1 VSVAVTQLKQAKIA
15 IFANGAYVDAT
26 PGGGYH
32 DLKDTLKAQGDKVR
46 SFTDE
51 SVQGFATALDG
62 RQVLVIPAMEVLGL
76 GLTTALIKEVR
87 DFVGHGGTLVI
98 NGSDDNNDTSFLN
111 DVFGF
116 SLTDSTTYSDLRAL
130 DQLGPTAGTTFD
142 NDPATILA
150 NNATALLYDASL
162 PSNALNLYHYGN
174 GVAAADIPF
183 GAGQIVYLG
192 WDWSDAAPDG
202 SQNNGW
208 LKVLKSA
215 ISETDHKIVGTNGS
229 DSFDTGSSIP
239 GQAFPSDYNDTIL
252 GRGGKDFI
260 YGAGGK
266 DLIKGG
272 DGADVLNG
280 GPGKDLIYGG
290 RGDDYLIDLA
300 GGAKFWGGKGHD
312 TFAFSS
318 PGVAGVNKIED
329 FKHGVDM
336 IWLDRNEFDGFVENH
351 VLTNAE
357 FHKGA
362 HATTPDQRIIYTDD
376 NKLIYD
382 PDGSGTT
389 MDGIVIAK
397 LPGHPHLT
405 HDDIYVLNFG

>member
-1 VSVAVTQLKQAKIA
+1 MSVAVTKLKHAKIA
-15 IFANGAYVDAT
+15 LFANGAYVD
-26 PGGGYH
+26 GGEYH
-32 DLKDTLKAQGDKVR
+32 NLKDTLKADNYKVK
-46 SFTDE
+46 SFTNE
-51 SVQGFATALDG
+51 SAQGFATALDG
-62 RQVLVIPAMEVLGL
+62 RQVLVIPSMEVLGL
-76 GLTTALIKEVR
+76 GLTNALIKEVR

-98 NGSDDNNDTSFLN
+98 CGDAGTNDTSFLN

-116 SLTDSTTYSDLRAL
+116 SLTDSTTLSGLQTLER
-130 DQLGPTAGTTFD
+130 LGPTAGTTFD
-142 NDPATILA
+142 NDPATILV
-150 NNATALLYDASL
+150 NDTTALLSDASL

-192 WDWSDAAPDG
+192 WNWFDAAPDG

-229 DSFDTGSSIP
+229 DVFDTNTSNP
-239 GQAFPSDYNDTIL
+239 GQAFPSDYKDTIL
-252 GRGGKDFI
+252 GRGGQDFI

-272 DGADVLNG
+272 GGPDILSG

-290 RGDDYLIDLA
+290 KGNDYLTDLA
-300 GGAKFWGGKGHD
+300 GGAKFWGGPGHD

-318 PGVAGVNKIED
+318 PGVAGVNTIED

-336 IWLDRNEFDGFVENH
+336 IWLDRNEFAGFLDDH

-362 HATTPDQRIIYTDD
+362 HATTPDQRIIYTAD
-376 NKLIYD
+376 NKLIFD
-382 PDGSGTT
+382 PDGSDPT
-389 MDGIVIAK
+389 MHGIVIAK

-405 HDDIYVLNFG
+405 HSDIEVLNFG

>member
-1 VSVAVTQLKQAKIA
+1 MSVAVNKLNQAKIA
-15 IFANGAYVDAT
+15 IFANGNYVDTT
-26 PGGGYH
+26 PGQEYH
-32 DLKDTLKAQGDKVR
+32 NLKSTLQADNYHVK

-51 SVQGFATALDG
+51 SAQGFATALDG
-62 RQVLVIPAMEVLGL
+62 RQVLVIPEMEVLGL
-76 GLTTALIKEVR
+76 GLTNALIKEIR

-98 NGSDDNNDTSFLN
+98 CGSDNNNDTSFLN

-116 SLTDSTTYSDLRAL
+116 SLTDSTTLFGLQTLER
-130 DQLGPTAGTTFD
+130 LGPTAGTTFD

-150 NNATALLYDASL
+150 NDATALLKDASL
-162 PSNALNLYHYGN
+162 PSNALNLYHYGD

-192 WDWSDAAPDG
+192 WDWYDGAPDG

-229 DSFDTGSSIP
+229 DVFDTSISNP

-260 YGAGGK
+260 YGAGGN

-272 DGADVLNG
+272 DGPDILNG

-290 RGDDYLIDLA
+290 NGNDYLIDLA

-318 PGVAGVNKIED
+318 PGVAAVNTIED
-329 FKHGVDM
+329 FKHGEDM
-336 IWLDRNEFDGFVENH
+336 IWLDRNEFDGFLDDH

-362 HATTPDQRIIYTDD
+362 HATTPDQRIIYTD
-376 NKLIYD
+376 KGVLLYD
-382 PDGSGTT
+382 PDGTGN
-389 MDGIVIAK
+389 MAEVAFAK

-405 HDDIYVLNFG
+405 HGDIDVLNFG